1 MLIEKRNAPD
11 IGDVIT
17 IKLISG
23 EEIIGRLLEKIGD
36 MIVIGKP
43 LQIIMQPISATQM
56 GLGFRPVLGSVSED
70 ATLQFPLTAL
80 TVRPMKSNDDVT
92 RSYIQATT
100 GLVTANASIL
110 TA

>member
-23 EEIIGRLLEKIGD
+23 EEIIGKLLEVGES
-36 MIVIGKP
+36 VSIGKP
-43 LQIIMQPISATQM
+43 LQIVIQPINATQM
-56 GLGFRPVLGSVSED
+56 GLGFRPVLGSVTET
-70 ATLQFPLTAL
+70 ATLRFPLSAL
-80 TVRPMKSNDDVT
+80 TVQPMKTNDDVT

-100 GLVTANASIL
+100 GLVTPDVSSIL